1 MTLMGPFTA
10 VAHLRVM
17 GLISREI
24 TDDEPTYAPI
34 NIYSILVASR
44 APSLHGHA
52 YSTARNLI
60 HKPLAKFT
68 QNTHPHDERLYN
80 RVNVS
85 MAVGRDAEKCTEGDS
100 TLLPVGRPAS
110 ETSMPWYN
118 PRRGGAALG
127 RQYLGELEVAFLL
140 GALRGARAAIRRTTT
155 RDAPQRCAACRGRG
169 GRAPH
174 ACTSTPPLADTP
186 LVSPTRAVET
196 LGVYNANANSTA

>member
-1 MTLMGPFTA
+1 MGFIAPVVNT
-10 VAHLRVM
+10 
-17 GLISREI
+17 
-24 TDDEPTYAPI
+24 EPTYAPI

-44 APSLHGHA
+44 APSLHGQYPPA
-52 YSTARNLI
+52 
-60 HKPLAKFT
+60 
-68 QNTHPHDERLYN
+68 DERLYN
-80 RVNVS
+80 RVN
-85 MAVGRDAEKCTEGDS
+85 MAVRRDAEKCTEGDS
-100 TLLPVGRPAS
+100 TLLPAN
-110 ETSMPWYN
+110 ETIMPWYN

-127 RQYLGELEVAFLL
+127 RQYLGELEVAFHL

-155 RDAPQRCAACRGRG
+155 RDAPQSCAAVACRGRG